1 MDMVNTP
8 CDMCK
13 GCIVP
18 KMMQKLDPY
27 DNEYYFSCYDCAC
40 YDCEYLHNCT
50 GQCYYGK

>member
-18 KMMQKLDPY
+18 KMMQKLAPY